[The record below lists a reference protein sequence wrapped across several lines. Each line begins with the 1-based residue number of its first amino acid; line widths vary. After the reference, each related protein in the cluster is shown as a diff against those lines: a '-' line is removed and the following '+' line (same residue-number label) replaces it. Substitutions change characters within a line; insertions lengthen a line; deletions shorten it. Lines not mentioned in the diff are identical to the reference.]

1 MCKQFIK
8 MPKQLEPIVQAVIVT
23 ATILL
28 LAYSIKTQI
37 QKNEK
42 VSNTISNNNNRPNGM

>member
-1 MCKQFIK
+1 MNKQFIK

-28 LAYSIKTQI
+28 LAYFIKNQI
-37 QKNEK
+37 QQNEK
-42 VSNTISNNNNRPNGM
+42 VSNTISGYANRPNGL